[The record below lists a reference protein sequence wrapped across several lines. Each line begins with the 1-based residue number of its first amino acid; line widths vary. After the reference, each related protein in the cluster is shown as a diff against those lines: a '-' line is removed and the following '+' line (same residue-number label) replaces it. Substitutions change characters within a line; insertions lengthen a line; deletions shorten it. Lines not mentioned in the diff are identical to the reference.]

1 LLLFAEY
8 RRAYL
13 LDLTL
18 ISTALRYFGG
28 GCGGVGSSSTENTV
42 EIKIDACYMDTPR
55 VWADV

>member
-1 LLLFAEY
+1 
-8 RRAYL
+8 L